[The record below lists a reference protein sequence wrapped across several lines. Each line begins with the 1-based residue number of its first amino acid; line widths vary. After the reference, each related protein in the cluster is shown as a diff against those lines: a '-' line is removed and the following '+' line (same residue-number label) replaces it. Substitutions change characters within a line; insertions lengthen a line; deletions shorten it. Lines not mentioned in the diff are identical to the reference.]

1 MKKYLSII
9 MLTVICIFGCSCY
22 YTSPGDVSNVK
33 ITSVKSD
40 IYSEEDINSA
50 VDVVKDYFKGFR
62 NCTLQEV
69 GYVGDDEPWLSDMQ
83 ELEEKYDVDEVIILI
98 SNFYSGEHG
107 EDIGLEPNF
116 PYLNYIWILER
127 NKGGQW
133 EHKSHGYY

>member
-98 SNFYSGEHG
+98 SKFYSDEPG
-107 EDIGLEPNF
+107 EDTGLSTHLT
-116 PYLNYIWILER
+116 YGNYQWILAR
-127 NKGGQW
+127 NEGGQW
-133 EHKSHGYY
+133 EHKDHGY